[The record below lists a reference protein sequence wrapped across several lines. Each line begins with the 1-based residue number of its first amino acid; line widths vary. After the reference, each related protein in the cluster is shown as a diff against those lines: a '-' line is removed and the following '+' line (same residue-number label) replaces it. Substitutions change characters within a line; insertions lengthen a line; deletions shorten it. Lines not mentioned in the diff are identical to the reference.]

1 MELMERYEALK
12 TKVVQRREEFRALM
26 AYIEQETAYLTAP
39 ASTRYHL
46 CREHGLLEH
55 SINVAEHLLRIKAV
69 LAPEISDESC
79 VIVALLHDL
88 GKAGMPGTPQYL
100 SSEPSS
106 GERASRSPYQ
116 FNRDLL
122 YLSVPIRGLYL
133 VASRFP
139 LTEEEVQAIVY
150 HDGQYVEDNRSV
162 AAREEKLTLLLQYAD
177 NWNRIIKN
185 SAEIFA
191 YQGSLR
197 LFISHDPRLTPFL
210 PQDHSRCC
218 Q

>member
-1 MELMERYEALK
+1 MELMERYEVLK
-12 TKVVQRREEFRALM
+12 SKVVRRREEFRALM
-26 AYIEQETAYLTAP
+26 AYIEQETTYLTAP

-100 SSEPSS
+100 RSELPSD
-106 GERASRSPYQ
+106 GRASRSPYR
-116 FNRDLL
+116 F

-133 VASRFP
+133 AASRFP

-177 NWNRIIKN
+177 NW
-185 SAEIFA
+185 S
-191 YQGSLR
+191 G
-197 LFISHDPRLTPFL
+197 FIVEKE
-210 PQDHSRCC
+210 CA
-218 Q
+218 